1 MFARWY
7 SGNVARKTRQF
18 TAVYKRT
25 GKWYSAWIE
34 EIPGVNTQGKTLR
47 EAKENLK
54 EALVLVLETARSL
67 SESGTTK
74 NTLREPLAVSL

>member
-1 MFARWY
+1 M
-7 SGNVARKTRQF
+7 ARKTRQF

-54 EALVLVLETARSL
+54 EALRLVLETAHTMT
-67 SESGTTK
+67 ESGGAR
-74 NTLREPLAVSL
+74 NTVREPLAISI